1 MIGAELAPS
10 EEQAA
15 LETVPAGDSSEPA
28 ELAPGSLEPASGVID
43 PLIDC
48 IVPLHP
54 EREVSGDRLLPAL
67 AKLRRAGTKQ
77 IHVEGLNPAANAW
90 EAIRAGQRYL
100 DVQVACLLYT
110 SDAAD
115 DLYTV

>member
-1 MIGAELAPS
+1 P
-10 EEQAA
+10 
-15 LETVPAGDSSEPA
+15 
-28 ELAPGSLEPASGVID
+28 APGSLEPANGVID
-43 PLIDC
+43 PLIDS

-77 IHVEGLNPAANAW
+77 VHVEGLNPAANAW

-100 DVQVACLLYT
+100 DVQVA
-110 SDAAD
+110 
-115 DLYTV
+115 